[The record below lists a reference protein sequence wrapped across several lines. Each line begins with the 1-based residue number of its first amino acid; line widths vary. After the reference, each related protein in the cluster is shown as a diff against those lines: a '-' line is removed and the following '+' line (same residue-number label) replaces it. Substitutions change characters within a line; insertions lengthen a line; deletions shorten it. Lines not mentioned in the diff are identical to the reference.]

1 MVRKHVF
8 SLKIKLYS
16 NDCGKRFDVCMYL
29 FSYTMFKGHTQSETW
44 KKNYFGYTFKKTI
57 RKLLINI

>member
-16 NDCGKRFDVCMYL
+16 NDCGKRFDVCMYK
-29 FSYTMFKGHTQSETW
+29 FSYTMFKGTPRVKLG
-44 KKNYFGYTFKKTI
+44 KKIILVIHLKKPY
-57 RKLLINI
+57 